1 MRRAAKGGGTLP
13 NRPAAES
20 SPFPFFKAK
29 YTAAV

>member
-13 NRPAAES
+13 NRPEAQPEV
-20 SPFPFFKAK
+20 FKAK